1 MGPASEGGVDHK
13 PRQEDF
19 TDYRKH
25 IEETSKTRDYAYNK
39 LKINKKDPKNRVVIS
54 KQRRRTK
61 PTIALPLIEEKQSF
75 GN

>member
-25 IEETSKTRDYAYNK
+25 IEGTSKTSDYAYNK
-39 LKINKKDPKNRVVIS
+39 LKINHKDLKNRVAI
-54 KQRRRTK
+54 KQAKT
-61 PTIALPLIEEKQSF
+61 EKKINLLLSLW
-75 GN
+75 